1 MEFEMMESSSGIYL
15 RITGEAGECFGDE
28 LVCHRTPEGILPMR
42 LHKVDGEK
50 EYVYD
55 LSGVIPLKKYFSEH
69 PLTAGEVKELLEGV
83 FQCYKQA
90 QQYLLEPEHLVIDPE
105 YIFYSTAQKKWKI
118 PYCGGYKKGVMDG
131 VARVLEC
138 LMDYMD
144 GADQK
149 LCRQIYGFTRNGTG
163 RKLPFTRYS
172 GWSCAGGKNTGC
184 GN

>member
-69 PLTAGEVKELLEGV
+69 PLTADKVKELLEGV

-105 YIFYSTAQKKWKI
+105 YIFYSTAQKKW
-118 PYCGGYKKGVMDG
+118 
-131 VARVLEC
+131 
-138 LMDYMD
+138 
-144 GADQK
+144 
-149 LCRQIYGFTRNGTG
+149 
-163 RKLPFTRYS
+163 
-172 GWSCAGGKNTGC
+172 
-184 GN
+184 